1 MKNEIKSDPI
11 LSIEDLLIREV
22 AQGITYF
29 PKTQNLVES
38 IYRLNKY
45 TYYSLA
51 VNSPIYQSPQLSKYN
66 LATEVSIRNNIGVLL
81 AAQTDDSIF
90 ELVKNALFYADPR
103 IKNYIK
109 HPRGNPSFEEII
121 LNTQPTD
128 IHGIK
133 LQYICHFITYVFY
146 RSQNDLAGESHI
158 FQFGRT
164 LLTYTMQID
173 AENTEKSKQLPE
185 RAELLEKLGWTK
197 SEWKFLKSFTNADVI
212 TKIRIDEA
220 QKKANLPF
228 DLSRNCPELEELLS
242 PEIQMEIIS
251 SIESYWDILL
261 ANNICWSDMFAGQS
275 ISRDEQ
281 TQLLLSIIHYVKTA
295 KGLHPSH
302 YVSAYIVYVLGK
314 EISNMRQFY
323 WDHNEE
329 SQYLENH
336 QLGEDKRRL
345 ENEVNILKHK
355 IKELTSQI
363 NQLEKN
369 QRSLEY
375 HAVIP
380 FKNKISYLENI
391 IAEQDRELTNLRA
404 NANELSKLRALAT
417 TSEESNISRND
428 TAQLA
433 DISKEKRI
441 IVIGGHTN
449 WRNNLGFDFP
459 ELQLID
465 GTTASFDFRTLET
478 ADYIIFY
485 TYNMA
490 HTVYEKAISYV
501 RNKSIPYGYLPRITN
516 PTLVAE
522 QILNIILKEQ

>member
-1 MKNEIKSDPI
+1 
-11 LSIEDLLIREV
+11 
-22 AQGITYF
+22 
-29 PKTQNLVES
+29 
-38 IYRLNKY
+38 
-45 TYYSLA
+45 
-51 VNSPIYQSPQLSKYN
+51 
-66 LATEVSIRNNIGVLL
+66 
-81 AAQTDDSIF
+81 
-90 ELVKNALFYADPR
+90 
-103 IKNYIK
+103 
-109 HPRGNPSFEEII
+109 
-121 LNTQPTD
+121 
-128 IHGIK
+128 
-133 LQYICHFITYVFY
+133 
-146 RSQNDLAGESHI
+146 
-158 FQFGRT
+158 
-164 LLTYTMQID
+164 
-173 AENTEKSKQLPE
+173 
-185 RAELLEKLGWTK
+185 
-197 SEWKFLKSFTNADVI
+197 
-212 TKIRIDEA
+212 
-220 QKKANLPF
+220 
-228 DLSRNCPELEELLS
+228 
-242 PEIQMEIIS
+242 
-251 SIESYWDILL
+251 
-261 ANNICWSDMFAGQS
+261 
-275 ISRDEQ
+275 
-281 TQLLLSIIHYVKTA
+281 
-295 KGLHPSH
+295 
-302 YVSAYIVYVLGK
+302 VYVLGK